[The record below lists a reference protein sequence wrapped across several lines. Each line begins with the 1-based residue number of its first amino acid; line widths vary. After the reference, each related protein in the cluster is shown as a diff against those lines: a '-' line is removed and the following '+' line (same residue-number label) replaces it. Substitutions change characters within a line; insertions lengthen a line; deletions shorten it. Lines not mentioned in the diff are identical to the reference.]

1 MQAYKRPKKT
11 IPRVDGSRH
20 EQNWLDTIK
29 GKTKATSPFDYA
41 GPFTE
46 TVLLGNLAIAFPGT
60 KLMWDGAG
68 MKVTNNARR
77 QRPRS
82 AHVPR
87 GVETVGRVFRPA

>member
-11 IPRVDGSRH
+11 VPRVEGSRH
-20 EQNWLDTIK
+20 EQNWLDAIK

-60 KLMWDGAG
+60 KLLWDGAG
-68 MKVTNNARR
+68 HEGHQPRGG
-77 QRPRS
+77 QRAGP
-82 AHVPR
+82 AQLPR
-87 GVETVGRVFRPA
+87 GVEAVAGS